1 MTAVEI
7 LGRLNDLGVS
17 VRVNGN
23 KVRVAPVS
31 AVPGELLAEAKAH
44 KQELIDEL
52 AVTYGDGQPPPL
64 DRPPATEQ
72 ELRRLMDY
80 IADPDT
86 FDSWLDWARERQRSS
101 TPTRVASSP
110 ASPSPVSWNNTE
122 SGPAWTGKGGTPIT
136 SS

>member
-52 AVTYGDGQPPPL
+52 TVTYGDGQPPPF

-86 FDSWLDWARERQRSS
+86 FDSWLDWAMNHTDPSE
-101 TPTRVASSP
+101 TPR
-110 ASPSPVSWNNTE
+110 WNR
-122 SGPAWTGKGGTPIT
+122 
-136 SS
+136 

>member
-52 AVTYGDGQPPPL
+52 TVTYGDGQPPPL

-80 IADPDT
+80 ITDSDT
-86 FDSWLDWARERQRSS
+86 FDAWLDWAMNHTDPSE
-101 TPTRVASSP
+101 TPR
-110 ASPSPVSWNNTE
+110 WNR
-122 SGPAWTGKGGTPIT
+122 
-136 SS
+136 

>member
-44 KQELIDEL
+44 KQELIDDL
-52 AVTYGDGQPPPL
+52 TVTYGDGQSPPF

-80 IADPDT
+80 IADSDT
-86 FDSWLDWARERQRSS
+86 FDAWLDRAMGY
-101 TPTRVASSP
+101 TDP
-110 ASPSPVSWNNTE
+110 AETSRWN
-122 SGPAWTGKGGTPIT
+122 P
-136 SS
+136 

>member
-52 AVTYGDGQPPPL
+52 TVTYGDGQSPPL

-80 IADPDT
+80 VADPDT
-86 FDSWLDWARERQRSS
+86 FDAWLDWAMGY
-101 TPTRVASSP
+101 TDP
-110 ASPSPVSWNNTE
+110 AETSRWN
-122 SGPAWTGKGGTPIT
+122 P
-136 SS
+136 

>member
-52 AVTYGDGQPPPL
+52 TVTYGDGQSPPL
-64 DRPPATEQ
+64 DRPPATNRTPSSDG
-72 ELRRLMDY
+72 LRSRPSY
-80 IADPDT
+80 IRY
-86 FDSWLDWARERQRSS
+86 LVGLGHEIHRS
-101 TPTRVASSP
+101 
-110 ASPSPVSWNNTE
+110 
-122 SGPAWTGKGGTPIT
+122 G
-136 SS
+136 

>member
-44 KQELIDEL
+44 TNK
-52 AVTYGDGQPPPL
+52 
-64 DRPPATEQ
+64 
-72 ELRRLMDY
+72 
-80 IADPDT
+80 
-86 FDSWLDWARERQRSS
+86 S
-101 TPTRVASSP
+101 
-110 ASPSPVSWNNTE
+110 
-122 SGPAWTGKGGTPIT
+122 
-136 SS
+136 

>member
-52 AVTYGDGQPPPL
+52 TATDSRHRL
-64 DRPPATEQ
+64 TDRLP
-72 ELRRLMDY
+72 RNKN
-80 IADPDT
+80 
-86 FDSWLDWARERQRSS
+86 S
-101 TPTRVASSP
+101 V
-110 ASPSPVSWNNTE
+110 V
-122 SGPAWTGKGGTPIT
+122 
-136 SS
+136 

>member
-52 AVTYGDGQPPPL
+52 TVTYGDGQSPPL

-72 ELRRLMDY
+72 ELCRLTDY
-80 IADPDT
+80 ITDPDT
-86 FDSWLDWARERQRSS
+86 FDAWLDRAMGY
-101 TPTRVASSP
+101 TDP
-110 ASPSPVSWNNTE
+110 AETSRWN
-122 SGPAWTGKGGTPIT
+122 P
-136 SS
+136 

>member
-44 KQELIDEL
+44 KQELINEL
-52 AVTYGDGQPPPL
+52 TVTYGDGQLPPL

-80 IADPDT
+80 IADSDT
-86 FDSWLDWARERQRSS
+86 FDSWLDWAMNHTDPSE
-101 TPTRVASSP
+101 TPRRNP
-110 ASPSPVSWNNTE
+110 
-122 SGPAWTGKGGTPIT
+122 
-136 SS
+136 

>member
-52 AVTYGDGQPPPL
+52 TTTYGDGQPPPL
-64 DRPPATEQ
+64 GRPPATEQ

-80 IADPDT
+80 IADSDT
-86 FDSWLDWARERQRSS
+86 FDAWLDWAMNYTDPAETSRSN
-101 TPTRVASSP
+101 P
-110 ASPSPVSWNNTE
+110 
-122 SGPAWTGKGGTPIT
+122 
-136 SS
+136 

>member
-23 KVRVAPVS
+23 KVQVSPVS
-31 AVPGELLAEAKAH
+31 AVPEELLAEAKAH

-52 AVTYGDGQPPPL
+52 TVTYGDGQSPPL

-80 IADPDT
+80 VADPDT
-86 FDSWLDWARERQRSS
+86 FDAWLDWAMGY
-101 TPTRVASSP
+101 TDP
-110 ASPSPVSWNNTE
+110 AETSRWN
-122 SGPAWTGKGGTPIT
+122 P
-136 SS
+136 

>member
-23 KVRVAPVS
+23 KGRVAPVS
-31 AVPGELLAEAKAH
+31 AVPGELLAEAKVH

-52 AVTYGDGQPPPL
+52 TVTYGDGQPPPL

-72 ELRRLMDY
+72 KLRRLMDY
-80 IADPDT
+80 IADSDT
-86 FDSWLDWARERQRSS
+86 FDAWLDWAMGY
-101 TPTRVASSP
+101 TDP
-110 ASPSPVSWNNTE
+110 AETSRWN
-122 SGPAWTGKGGTPIT
+122 P
-136 SS
+136 